1 MGFLGGVK
9 GTTRLSENFFT
20 ASTPRTW
27 VGKAYKVTQQQTSLD
42 QETLRRN
49 AVHLPPSQA
58 AEASQRGNPEKE
70 HQEEV
75 MLCEVSIEQPRDVL
89 TSYKSAIWS
98 RYLAWILI
106 LEEHIAQGASP
117 GGGIKSWF
125 TERQKRKI
133 LDFSETCSYTHQ

>member
-27 VGKAYKVTQQQTSLD
+27 VGGKAYKVTQQQTILD

-49 AVHLPPSQA
+49 AEHLPPSQA

-70 HQEEV
+70 RQEEV
-75 MLCEVSIEQPRDVL
+75 MRSEVSSQEI
-89 TSYKSAIWS
+89 
-98 RYLAWILI
+98 
-106 LEEHIAQGASP
+106 
-117 GGGIKSWF
+117 F
-125 TERQKRKI
+125 
-133 LDFSETCSYTHQ
+133 

>member
-1 MGFLGGVK
+1 M
-9 GTTRLSENFFT
+9 N
-20 ASTPRTW
+20 
-27 VGKAYKVTQQQTSLD
+27 
-42 QETLRRN
+42 LRSRDFEKN
-49 AVHLPPSQA
+49 TVHLPPSQA
-58 AEASQRGNPEKE
+58 VEASQRGNPEKE
-70 HQEEV
+70 RQEEV
-75 MLCEVSIEQPRDVL
+75 MLSKVSSEQPRDVL

-133 LDFSETCSYTHQ
+133 LDFSETCSYTHR